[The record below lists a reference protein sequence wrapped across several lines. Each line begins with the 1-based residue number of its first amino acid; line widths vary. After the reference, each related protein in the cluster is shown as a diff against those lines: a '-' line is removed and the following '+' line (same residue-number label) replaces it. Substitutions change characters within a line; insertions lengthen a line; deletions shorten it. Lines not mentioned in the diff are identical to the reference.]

1 MAKQKIEVTID
12 IPDEYEPTGEY
23 RVPQAGEHYLS
34 MQRRVWRVTS
44 ENETAGYQK
53 FILRRK
59 EPLAIQAC
67 RKIIAAARSFR
78 AQGLEI
84 GTLIAADELADKAIA
99 DFERESK

>member
-44 ENETAGYQK
+44 ENETRGYQK

-67 RKIIAAARSFR
+67 RAVICTMASLKSLEPCR
-78 AQGLEI
+78 ANMV
-84 GTLIAADELADKAIA
+84 DLANKAIA